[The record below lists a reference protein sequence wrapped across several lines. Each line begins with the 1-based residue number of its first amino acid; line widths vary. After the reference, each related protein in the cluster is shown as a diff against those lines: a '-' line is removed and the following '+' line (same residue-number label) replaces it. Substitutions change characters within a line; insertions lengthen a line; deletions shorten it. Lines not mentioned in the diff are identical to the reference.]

1 MNLELEDSF
10 DSLLSNNW
18 VNLLFR
24 ITDTEGN
31 MDRQEFMEFAKK
43 SAVMKVN
50 YIYNWR
56 IVS

>member
-1 MNLELEDSF
+1 MFSF
-10 DSLLSNNW
+10 KPGPRRQFVSSSVHSNNKI
-18 VNLLFR
+18 NLMFR

-50 YIYNWR
+50 YN
-56 IVS
+56 